1 MAERE
6 IRDFAQRRIDRTG
19 LSFTE
24 DMREQVLNYASM
36 TGDEYL
42 IRKLVR
48 SLEEAVRSSDA
59 EKVQE
64 LLDDARVEIQSF
76 PDSTIGMAEMRG
88 YGYTN
93 DDMYPLRRQ
102 EALELHRVGEKIFC
116 LQPDGSSGE
125 YASREMIMEHDG
137 IYGIEKTAWQRRM
150 EQDEEMDEFDNLFP
164 PMAVIGKDE
173 ALKMYDAG
181 ETVYLI
187 TTYSYPI
194 AARERM
200 EIERGADHY
209 QMERDVLERMKAL
222 EAKMQEYPQITSLK
236 EAKLLLGNQN
246 MYGIYQIADDTPGRN
261 YKFMNLSFIER
272 HTYQIHKDDY
282 KMVYSGRLW
291 LGDTLDSLYEKF
303 NIAHPEDYTGHSLS
317 VSDIVVLN
325 ENGTV
330 KAYFVDSI
338 SFRELP
344 DFLDLE
350 PELGMDEIA
359 YRIGDR
365 YFAIQVATEG
375 YDYSFYDKEM
385 KLMDG
390 GVYNDPDISIRE
402 AIDILLKEEGLDGVE
417 RMPVDYEELR
427 EKAEQVEQEILRV
440 AREQMK
446 VGGEY
451 KPLAKVE
458 ELEEANYNM
467 IDNVI
472 NNTPPKKGPYLE
484 YYAAECDEFHNMAK
498 YYKSADLNEIIEQ
511 YQKIIDDPS
520 LTYFGN
526 GMGFVYRDP
535 DDSYY
540 DEAEVTIVSGKSIRG
555 DNLDNVAFMAALPVV
570 KEALDTVRDAF
581 PDFRYYP
588 PKDIREQLFPENMN
602 ADELA
607 AALNTLAGDFDFYD
621 YQDRFSPEEDLEIIA
636 AEIRCGNAHQFF
648 SYLNDIVD
656 AECKESLRAEVLLEK
671 LKSYQPEVPERMEPI
686 VMVNYCEDGELSN
699 RKFQDF
705 GELDKIVSDM
715 DAELSAKV
723 DEKTGLPE
731 KTIQMYFTIYYPDR
745 EQMQKMQGKINI
757 GEGNGG
763 IVSQLKL
770 QNEMK
775 LTDESWLSYQKVKG
789 EDSFKEYMADL
800 TDMQEHVLPYLQS
813 FCSLEEKAPEIV
825 DAVVKA
831 DGTGE
836 KRMPEKQVSD
846 KGALKQGSLS
856 ETEKTTQKKEKK
868 SIHER
873 LKINKEIIAKKQGKE
888 SKEKGV
894 ELGGRKKSCVFGT

>member
-1 MAERE
+1 MAMNKKMTMAERE

-137 IYGIEKTAWQRRM
+137 IYGIEKTAWQRMM

-472 NNTPPKKGPYLE
+472 NNTPPKK
-484 YYAAECDEFHNMAK
+484 
-498 YYKSADLNEIIEQ
+498 DLI
-511 YQKIIDDPS
+511 
-520 LTYFGN
+520 
-526 GMGFVYRDP
+526 
-535 DDSYY
+535 
-540 DEAEVTIVSGKSIRG
+540 
-555 DNLDNVAFMAALPVV
+555 
-570 KEALDTVRDAF
+570 
-581 PDFRYYP
+581 
-588 PKDIREQLFPENMN
+588 
-602 ADELA
+602 
-607 AALNTLAGDFDFYD
+607 
-621 YQDRFSPEEDLEIIA
+621 
-636 AEIRCGNAHQFF
+636 
-648 SYLNDIVD
+648 
-656 AECKESLRAEVLLEK
+656 
-671 LKSYQPEVPERMEPI
+671 
-686 VMVNYCEDGELSN
+686 
-699 RKFQDF
+699 
-705 GELDKIVSDM
+705 
-715 DAELSAKV
+715 
-723 DEKTGLPE
+723 
-731 KTIQMYFTIYYPDR
+731 
-745 EQMQKMQGKINI
+745 
-757 GEGNGG
+757 
-763 IVSQLKL
+763 
-770 QNEMK
+770 
-775 LTDESWLSYQKVKG
+775 
-789 EDSFKEYMADL
+789 
-800 TDMQEHVLPYLQS
+800 
-813 FCSLEEKAPEIV
+813 
-825 DAVVKA
+825 
-831 DGTGE
+831 
-836 KRMPEKQVSD
+836 
-846 KGALKQGSLS
+846 
-856 ETEKTTQKKEKK
+856 
-868 SIHER
+868 
-873 LKINKEIIAKKQGKE
+873 
-888 SKEKGV
+888 
-894 ELGGRKKSCVFGT
+894 

>member
-1 MAERE
+1 MALNKNMTMEERE
-6 IRDFAQRRIDRTG
+6 IRDFAQRQIDWAEQTG

-24 DMREQVLNYASM
+24 DMREQVMNYASM

-48 SLEEAVRSSDA
+48 SLAEAVRSSDA
-59 EKVQE
+59 EKVEE
-64 LLDDARVEIQSF
+64 LLDDARAEIQSF

-116 LQPDGSSGE
+116 LQPDGSIGE

-137 IYGIEKTAWQRRM
+137 IYGIEKTAWQRMM
-150 EQDEEMDEFDNLFP
+150 EQDEEMDELDNLLP
-164 PMAVIGKDE
+164 PMVVIGKDE

-194 AARERM
+194 AVRERL

-209 QMERDVLERMKAL
+209 QMERDALERMKAL
-222 EAKMQEYPQITSLK
+222 EVKMQEYPQITSLK
-236 EAKLLLGNQN
+236 EVKLLLGNQN
-246 MYGIYQIADDTPGRN
+246 MYGIYQIENDTPGRN

-272 HTYQIHKDDY
+272 HGYQIHKEDY
-282 KMVYSGRLW
+282 KMVYADRLW
-291 LGDTLDSLYEKF
+291 QGDTLDSLYEKF

-344 DFLDLE
+344 DFLHLE
-350 PELGMDEIA
+350 PEQGMDEIA
-359 YRIGDR
+359 YQIGDQ

-390 GVYNDPDISIRE
+390 GVYDNPDISIRE

-417 RMPVDYEELR
+417 RIPVDYEELR

-446 VGGEY
+446 VSGEY

-472 NNTPPKKGPYLE
+472 NNIPTKKGPYLE

-498 YYKSADLNEIIEQ
+498 YYKSTDLNEIIEQ

-570 KEALDTVRDAF
+570 REALETVRDAF

-621 YQDRFSPEEDLEIIA
+621 YQDRFNPEEDLEIIA
-636 AEIRCGNAHQFF
+636 AEIRCGNAHQYF
-648 SYLNDIVD
+648 SYLKDIVD
-656 AECKESLRAEVLLEK
+656 TECKESLRAEVLLEK

-686 VMVNYCEDGELSN
+686 VMVNYCEDGELSD

-775 LTDESWLSYQKVKG
+775 LTDESWLNYQKAKG
-789 EDSFKEYMADL
+789 EDSFKAYMADL
-800 TDMQEHVLPYLQS
+800 TDMQEDRKS
-813 FCSLEEKAPEIV
+813 
-825 DAVVKA
+825 VV
-831 DGTGE
+831 
-836 KRMPEKQVSD
+836 
-846 KGALKQGSLS
+846 
-856 ETEKTTQKKEKK
+856 
-868 SIHER
+868 
-873 LKINKEIIAKKQGKE
+873 
-888 SKEKGV
+888 
-894 ELGGRKKSCVFGT
+894 